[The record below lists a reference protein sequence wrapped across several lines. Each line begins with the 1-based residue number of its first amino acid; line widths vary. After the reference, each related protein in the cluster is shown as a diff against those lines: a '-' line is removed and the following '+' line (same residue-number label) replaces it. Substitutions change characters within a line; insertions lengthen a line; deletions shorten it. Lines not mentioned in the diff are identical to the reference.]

1 MGIMLFYE
9 GDWVQNRNMYYFEG
23 CQGKFIELKKTI
35 TYEELL
41 KIICH
46 ILKVDPP
53 EHNL

>member
-1 MGIMLFYE
+1 
-9 GDWVQNRNMYYFEG
+9 MYCFEG

-41 KIICH
+41 KIVCH